1 MTRIAYIVSRFPK
14 LTETFVLDELLAMER
29 LGLATEVYAL
39 LRGRERVV
47 QPEAQA
53 IIGRAHYAPLVSPGV
68 LAAHAHY
75 LRRRPGAYA
84 GALGEVLRGTLGS
97 ANFFFGAAGTF
108 PEVVHFA
115 RDIEARGVTHVHAQF
130 ANHPA
135 AAALVIHRLTGIP
148 FSFTARG
155 SDIHVDRT
163 MLRRKL
169 EAAAFAITVSSYNR
183 DLMVKECGAH
193 LREKIHVLYG
203 GIDTGRFSPRA
214 DGPAQA
220 AGNGEPLRLICVARF
235 EEVKGHATLVE
246 ACRILR
252 GRGVAFECRLIGDG
266 PLEGAIRKQ
275 CADAGLGGA
284 IRFDGALSHE
294 EVARRLAQSDVAV
307 LATVPS
313 RSGKREGIPNVL
325 KEAMACELP
334 VVASA
339 SGGIPEL
346 VEDGTCGF
354 LLPPGDTAALAGAL
368 ERLAADPA
376 LRRRLGRAGRERI
389 LADFDLQRSATR
401 RAQLFTGD
409 ATGSAP
415 RTKRN
420 IDSPPSPANHDQ

>member
-1 MTRIAYIVSRFPK
+1 MAKIAYIVSRFPK
-14 LTETFVLDELLAMER
+14 LTETFVLDEVLAMDA
-29 LGLATEVYAL
+29 LGLEPEVYAL

-47 QPEAQA
+47 QPAA
-53 IIGRAHYAPLVSPGV
+53 RAVLGRAHYAPVLSPGV
-68 LAAHAHY
+68 LAAQWHF

-84 GALGEVLRGTLGS
+84 AALWEALRGTVRS
-97 ANFFFGAAGTF
+97 ANYFIGAAGTF
-108 PEVVHFA
+108 PKVASFA
-115 RDIEARGVTHVHAQF
+115 RDIERRGATHVHAQF

-135 AAALVIHRLTGIP
+135 LAALVVHRLTGIP

-169 EAAAFAITVSSYNR
+169 EAASFAITVSEYNR
-183 DLMVKECGAH
+183 DLMVRECGSH
-193 LREKIHVLYG
+193 VRDKIHVLYG
-203 GIDTGRFSPRA
+203 GIDTARFAPPGAARA
-214 DGPAQA
+214 GDG
-220 AGNGEPLRLICVARF
+220 GPLRIVCVARF

-252 GRGVAFECRLIGDG
+252 DRGVAFECRMIGDG
-266 PLEGAIRKQ
+266 PLEQATRERCAASGLDGAV
-275 CADAGLGGA
+275 
-284 IRFDGALSHE
+284 RFDGALAHE
-294 EVARRLAQSDVAV
+294 DVARRVAASDVAV

-346 VEDGTCGF
+346 VEDGVSGF
-354 LLPPGDTAALAGAL
+354 LLPPGDAAALAAAL

-376 LRRRLGRAGRERI
+376 LRRRLGRGGRARI
-389 LADFDLQRSATR
+389 LADFDLRRSAAR
-401 RAQLFTGD
+401 RAELFSGILVPGTNFD
-409 ATGSAP
+409 P
-415 RTKRN
+415 
-420 IDSPPSPANHDQ
+420 